1 MVGNNFFSRKW
12 KLGFM
17 ASVHARHTKVLQL
30 NLNFL
35 SSETAIVGGRKIGHF
50 LFIVPFQL

>member
-1 MVGNNFFSRKW
+1 
-12 KLGFM
+12 M